1 MPYFTCFGVL
11 RIPYFTSFGVF
22 RIPYFTYFTKSLC
35 PSGKYNLTFRG
46 STVHTQNE
54 ITFSKE
60 KVPLNPQEQPLVC
73 LKCPISTF
81 AEIWGLFCVEKNVIF
96 ALINKNIIWKM
107 QS

>member
-1 MPYFTCFGVL
+1 MSNNCICLVILNYNKGWRNVLYIVFFG
-11 RIPYFTSFGVF
+11 
-22 RIPYFTYFTKSLC
+22 
-35 PSGKYNLTFRG
+35 G
-46 STVHTQNE
+46 STIHTKNE
-54 ITFSKE
+54 IIFSKE
-60 KVPLNPQEQPLVC
+60 KVPLNPQEQPLVS

>member
-1 MPYFTCFGVL
+1 M
-11 RIPYFTSFGVF
+11 
-22 RIPYFTYFTKSLC
+22 
-35 PSGKYNLTFRG
+35 G

-54 ITFSKE
+54 ITIPKE
-60 KVPLNPQEQPLVC
+60 KAPLNPQEQPLES

-81 AEIWGLFCVEKNVIF
+81 VEVWGLFRVEKNVIF